1 MPSILSK
8 FFSTEWNVPY
18 NCYEMGHGWTPYC
31 SAAALEI
38 GLIVFQQSLKL
49 YAPLYLGQTIL
60 QKKLNQKNFQECLRS
75 IIRSSSF
82 LGANAFLAILFL
94 CLSLNLSGRFYYP
107 LNAYIPS
114 FFGSFLAI
122 LIERPSRR
130 KALAFYV
137 SNIATE
143 ITYKILLTR
152 NYIGGMKNGKFFIF
166 SMAITVLLFLYEN
179 NQLNDPLICFILQL
193 VIGKRTSST
202 VKPEEQSKK
211 PNDNDAEA
219 IEFDAEKT
227 IKKKNLWNQLQNR
240 TNQIWLQL
248 KNQFPI
254 LAYRNPS
261 CYHHLSYSCLENIL
275 LQNFLKTFTIGWFSQ
290 LGLRFVQR
298 LMAGR
303 LNDAI
308 SVFHFDQLLSS
319 KYLSFALF
327 LSTFSSVYNSTLCFS
342 NCFHK
347 NNENFN
353 QKWSTILASTLASLS
368 TIRLAS
374 DQSMILYLFW
384 KSIEAL
390 FNVGVKQGY
399 ITNERFWIIFIYSV
413 SCSQIFY
420 SAILEPKQMKPSY
433 KRFLDQISQ
442 NRLRYINR
450 NVLEVFGTN
459 ASNGYD
465 YFLPL
470 YDLRFTSRKFQESVL
485 IWLF

>member
-94 CLSLNLSGRFYYP
+94 CLSLNISGRFYYP

-202 VKPEEQSKK
+202 GKPEEQSKK

-219 IEFDAEKT
+219 IEFDAV
-227 IKKKNLWNQLQNR
+227 
-240 TNQIWLQL
+240 
-248 KNQFPI
+248 
-254 LAYRNPS
+254 YV
-261 CYHHLSYSCLENIL
+261 
-275 LQNFLKTFTIGWFSQ
+275 
-290 LGLRFVQR
+290 FVQR

-308 SVFHFDQLLSS
+308 NVFHFDQLLSS

-342 NCFHK
+342 NYFHE

-353 QKWSTILASTLASLS
+353 QKWSTILASMLASLS

-399 ITNERFWIIFIYSV
+399 ITNERFWIIFIYSL

-459 ASNGYD
+459 ASNGYE
-465 YFLPL
+465 YFLPS